1 MNILIPIMECG
12 SLDRLAYERFEC
24 KSAVMVGN
32 GCEKIIT
39 GRRDIKEAGALCN
52 NVISAHFVS
61 SIAQWNVLNVSAIS
75 ENIILCGRVFKNR
88 SIFDLIFW
96 VDGEMLVLNVST
108 DIPANY
114 TLGLVYSSNGGIYPE
129 VFYGRISLPRD
140 KVGMEINDGYIRRMK
155 KSKLEVMRELL

>member
-1 MNILIPIMECG
+1 MNILIPIMDDC
-12 SLDRLAYERFEC
+12 SDRLAYERFEC

-52 NVISAHFVS
+52 NVISAKFTS
-61 SIAQWNVLNVSAIS
+61 SIAQWNLLDVRVIS
-75 ENIILCGRVFKNR
+75 ENIILCGRALKNR
-88 SIFDLIFW
+88 SVFDLIFW

-114 TLGLVYSSNGGIYPE
+114 TLGLVYGSDGEIYPE
-129 VFYGRISLPRD
+129 VFYGGISLPRGMD
-140 KVGMEINDGYIRRMK
+140 GMEINDGYIRRMK